1 MKFRH
6 NKKRNTALIYE
17 MLVKEL
23 TKSIIAD
30 NLEKKSS
37 ISSLFKKYFNKNTSL
52 GKENAI
58 YYSLTE
64 SKSLDRGLFKEVL
77 QNAKLQYEKLNKKD
91 IFNIQTKLI
100 NEINKKIGKDFWNNF
115 VKDYQWTATANQ
127 VLQQSSKPKD
137 QVLLERKL
145 LELVDPIEQKNTF
158 PKINKATVNNF
169 ISKFNETY
177 KNELSENQQNILN
190 KFILSAADDGLELKA
205 TIYEEMQ
212 NIKSSLQESMNNTDE
227 KVLSENINKVLHKLD
242 SYKNK
247 DVSKQTV
254 FEVLQMQTLAEEL
267 KK

>member
-30 NLEKKSS
+30 DIQKKNS
-37 ISSLFKKYFNKNTSL
+37 ISHLFKKYFNKKAPL

-58 YYSLTE
+58 YSSLTE
-64 SKSLDRGLFKEVL
+64 SRSLDKELFLEIL
-77 QNAKLQYEKLNKKD
+77 QNAKSQYERLNKKD
-91 IFNIQTKLI
+91 IFNFQTKLI
-100 NEINKKIGKDFWNNF
+100 NEINKSIGKDFWNNF
-115 VKDYQWTATANQ
+115 VKDYQWSATANQ
-127 VLQQSSKPKD
+127 VLQQASKPKD

-145 LELVDPIEQKNTF
+145 VELVSSDEQKTTF

-177 KNELSENQQNILN
+177 KSSLTENQQNILN
-190 KFILSAADDGLELKA
+190 KFILSAGDEGLELKA
-205 TIYEEMQ
+205 TIYEEVEE
-212 NIKSSLQESMNNTDE
+212 IKTSLIETKSKAKDAN
-227 KVLSENINKVLHKLD
+227 LSENIDKVLDKLD
-242 SYKNK
+242 SYRDK
-247 DVSKQTV
+247 DISKQVV